1 MESVIVVDANARR
14 EGRRVSTLDVIGVG
28 PRLITSILKMHG
40 LKASLYAYETILD
53 NKEILENFDA
63 IAISFMVSDFK
74 AVKKLIDVW
83 RETSN
88 GIIILGGPGTLS
100 QSILTSLDFSLALKG
115 ESEIT
120 LQKLFSKYKSFT
132 EAYYDLSK
140 SKTTIKGL
148 AVKVNKETID
158 GGIGEWTPKKL
169 LNVIP
174 EIDDLKNF
182 PFFWASRIYVEVVR
196 GCSNFRRPIQT
207 FDGRYCIRCD
217 MCYRGSLSSRINCP
231 VNIPPG
237 CGYCSV
243 PVIHG
248 PARSRDLFTIVE
260 EIERL
265 AKIGVSRIVLSA
277 PDFLDF
283 GRDELVDEPLTD
295 PCNPPPNVHKIE
307 ELLSRLSKIRA
318 VAEEKSIVMIENV
331 KPCLVN
337 DDVSNILGRYLK
349 DTPIYIGLESCS
361 DDLLKKVGR
370 PSTCLESIKA
380 IEKLKKSGL
389 RPYVYIMH
397 GLPFEKDEDVLKT
410 IKAIDI
416 LRNIDVERIVLYR
429 FSPLPY
435 TAFELAPKPEPAIND
450 LVKKLLYNKVREFN
464 KEQNEK
470 IVGRVVKAIVALKH
484 PKKAGFLIAYPIRH
498 GPVIIVRGS
507 GALVGHRVT
516 VKIQRLISDRIVLG
530 EIIHV
535 HEKHF

>member
-1 MESVIVVDANARR
+1 MESVIVVDANARQK
-14 EGRRVSTLDVIGVG
+14 GRRVSTLDVIGVG
-28 PRLITSILKMHG
+28 PRLVTSILKMHG
-40 LKASLYAYETILD
+40 FKASLYAYESILS

-74 AVKKLIDVW
+74 AVKKLIDMW
-83 RETSN
+83 RKVNN

-100 QSILTSLDFSLALKG
+100 RSILSSLDFSLALMG

-120 LQKLFSKYKSFT
+120 LQKLFSMYKSLS

-148 AVKVNKETID
+148 AIKVDREIIY
-158 GGIGEWTPKKL
+158 GGIGEWTPKKF

-174 EIDDLKNF
+174 EINDLKNF

-217 MCYRGSLSSRINCP
+217 LCYKGPLSARVSCP

-243 PVIHG
+243 PAIHG

-265 AKIGVSRIVLSA
+265 TKVGASRIVLSA

-283 GRDELVDEPLTD
+283 GRDELVEGPLTD

-318 VAEEKSIVMIENV
+318 VAEERATVMIENV

-337 DDVSNILGRYLK
+337 DEVSDVLGRYLK

-370 PSTCLESIKA
+370 PSTCSEGISA

-389 RPYVYIMH
+389 RPYVYLMH
-397 GLPFEKDEDVLKT
+397 GLPIERDEDVLKT
-410 IKAIDI
+410 VKAIEI
-416 LRNIDVERIVLYR
+416 LRNVGVERIVLYR

-435 TAFELAPKPEPAIND
+435 TAFEMAPKPGPAVND
-450 LVKKLLYNKVREFN
+450 PMRKLLYDKVKEFN
-464 KEQNEK
+464 REQNKK

-484 PKKAGFLIAYPIRH
+484 PKKPGFLIAYPMRH
-498 GPVIIVRGS
+498 GPVIIVRG
-507 GALVGHRVT
+507 GETLVGHRVT
-516 VKIQRLISDRIVLG
+516 VKIHRLLSNRIVFG
-530 EIIHV
+530 EIVYV